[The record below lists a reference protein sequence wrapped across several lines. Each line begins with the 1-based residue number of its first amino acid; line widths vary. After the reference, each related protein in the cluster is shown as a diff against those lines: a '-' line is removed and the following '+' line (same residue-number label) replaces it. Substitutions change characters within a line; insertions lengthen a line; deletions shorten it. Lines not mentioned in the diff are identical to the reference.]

1 MISRN
6 VCEKPE
12 SSPRPRSYSVR
23 NLKFLP
29 IWDPPSSSVRPR
41 RIVTSEVRAR
51 SRSVDVVWRLE
62 TALCTSTRV
71 WTAPSVLPWCAPE
84 TAPSGEYVV
93 WTVLVTVNPVSD
105 RAIAPYRHARTIAAQ
120 TGCACPRERVLAS
133 PDLKVWTVL
142 RKPRR
147 EIARQDAADTVNVII
162 PENVSAQKDSKVD
175 SVRTG
180 HVILLVSME
189 RVETPPVCAIPRRK
203 PRTRASDAKSRLATR
218 AVTDTENVRTMVF
231 PTLHVSVRRDF
242 QEVPVLV
249 PVREV

>member
-1 MISRN
+1 
-6 VCEKPE
+6 
-12 SSPRPRSYSVR
+12 
-23 NLKFLP
+23 
-29 IWDPPSSSVRPR
+29 
-41 RIVTSEVRAR
+41 
-51 SRSVDVVWRLE
+51 
-62 TALCTSTRV
+62 
-71 WTAPSVLPWCAPE
+71 
-84 TAPSGEYVV
+84 
-93 WTVLVTVNPVSD
+93 
-105 RAIAPYRHARTIAAQ
+105 IAAQ